1 MSSLSDKQRVLAAT
15 DLVRLIGEQV
25 TLKRK
30 GREYTCLCPFHNDHN
45 PSMYVVPSKQIYHC
59 FVCGAGGD
67 CLKFAMDYFKM
78 EFREAL
84 QMLADRAGI
93 TLAPPKRR
101 EPSVDG
107 LPGENEA
114 VSRAAIL
121 NASAFACNFFK
132 VLLGHAEHGKTA
144 REVIER
150 RAISPEMVAQFGLG
164 TSPDRWDGLLTVA
177 TTKKLTPETLL
188 AAGLAK
194 RRDSGGLYDVFR
206 NRLMFPIHDALG
218 RVVAFGA
225 RKLKEDDEPK
235 YLNSPETALFN
246 KSATLYG
253 LPFASAA
260 IRAAGRAIVTEGY
273 MDCIA
278 CHQAGVKNVVATLG
292 TALTA
297 HGVRVLR
304 RLCDEVVLFFDGDDA
319 GQRAADRAI
328 EAFFAEPIEVKIATM
343 TMARAAGM
351 NAKDPDELLK
361 LGPAGVD
368 AFNKII
374 TAARPALEFRFDRLR
389 TQTAGLS
396 ATAKL
401 RIVED
406 EITRLVELG
415 LDRVAPLRKRLVIQS
430 IARIMGVGEDTI
442 VRALPSSRGTA
453 RRFPEP
459 GSGTN
464 EPIPGPGLRV
474 SPRSAVE
481 QFIALALFDP
491 VFLLELEPAQRVS
504 ILNYSLTLATSPMMV
519 AIVTALQSLSEPG
532 EEFSTRDILGSL
544 DDSAALQTAAG
555 LAADVQAHTGGD
567 PDQARTVWT
576 ATLAEVRRSSAMVT
590 QAQASGDDWQ
600 RRIESIRV
608 VTQEFG
614 ANRRTLPRAGPA
626 TGRPGGP
633 ATSGPLPSMP
643 DK

>member
-84 QMLADRAGI
+84 HMLADRAGI

-101 EPSVDG
+101 EASVDG

-121 NASAFACNFFK
+121 NASAFASNFFK

-150 RAISPEMVAQFGLG
+150 RSISPEMVAQFGLG

-177 TTKKLTPETLL
+177 TTKKLMPETLL
-188 AAGLAK
+188 AAGLVK

-253 LPFASAA
+253 LPFASVA
-260 IRAAGRAIVTEGY
+260 IRAAGRVIVTEGY

-304 RLCDEVVLFFDGDDA
+304 RLCDEVVLFFDGDEA

-343 TMARAAGM
+343 SMARAAGM
-351 NAKDPDELLK
+351 SAKDPDELLK
-361 LGPAGVD
+361 QGPDGLAV
-368 AFNKII
+368 FNQII
-374 TAARPALEFRFDRLR
+374 TNARPALEYRFERLR
-389 TQTAGLS
+389 AQTVGIS

-401 RIVED
+401 RLVED

-430 IARIMGVGEDTI
+430 IARIMAVSEDTI

-453 RRFPEP
+453 RRPFDPA
-459 GSGTN
+459 SGQGD
-464 EPIPGPGLRV
+464 PVPGPGFRV
-474 SPRSAVE
+474 APRSPVE
-481 QFIALALFDP
+481 QLIALAVFDP
-491 VFLLELEPAQRVS
+491 VFLLELEAAERTSMLAFARAASGTGALQAVV
-504 ILNYSLTLATSPMMV
+504 IVLQTLA
-519 AIVTALQSLSEPG
+519 EPG
-532 EEFSTRDILGSL
+532 EEFSTRDILGAIDDAASL
-544 DDSAALQTAAG
+544 QAAAG
-555 LAADVQAHTGGD
+555 LATDVQFQTGGD
-567 PDQARTVWT
+567 PDKARVVWI
-576 ATLAEVRRSSAMVT
+576 ATLAEVRRLCAMA
-590 QAQASGDDWQ
+590 QQASVSGGDWQ
-600 RRIESIRV
+600 HRIESIRL

-614 ANRRTLPRAGPA
+614 ANRRTLPRTVPPAGRAGNTP
-626 TGRPGGP
+626 PP
-633 ATSGPLPSMP
+633 PP
-643 DK
+643 